1 MLEYGRSNNHIG
13 PHRSFTVHRIGPQ
26 IWQRHSE
33 KIQEGK

>member
-26 IWQRHSE
+26 I
-33 KIQEGK
+33 